1 MCRFFWWL
9 VCGYSFP
16 FFWVN
21 TKESNFW
28 FGKKKRYPEFFKK
41 TSDCLPKCLYHFT
54 FSPIVNVRFSHSTS
68 LLAFLLSVLSFFC
81 HSNKCVVVF
90 HSSFNLIFPMT
101 FETSHML
108 ICHLYI
114 IFSEVS
120 VMLFSPIFNFF
131 G

>member
-1 MCRFFWWL
+1 MACLWL
-9 VCGYSFP
+9 QFSILL
-16 FFWVN
+16 
-21 TKESNFW
+21 
-28 FGKKKRYPEFFKK
+28 GKYQGKQFLVWEKKSILSFFKK
-41 TSDCLPKCLYHFT
+41 TSDCLPKYLYHFT

-68 LLAFLLSVLSFFC
+68 LLAFPVICAHFFFLSFQ
-81 HSNKCVVVF
+81 CVVVF
-90 HSSFNLIFPMT
+90 HNSFNLIFLMT